1 MNHYVYIMES
11 LVDGTYYKGYSNDY
25 ERRLA
30 EHNAGLSEYT
40 SKKVP
45 WHLIYVELCG
55 DKSAALKREKELK
68 RANKNYLRWLLIQDS
83 NLLIRF

>member
-1 MNHYVYIMES
+1 MHHYVYIIES

-40 SKKVP
+40 SKKVQ
-45 WHLIYVELCG
+45 WQLIYVELCT
-55 DKSAALKREKELK
+55 DKSVALKREKQLK
-68 RANKNYLRWLLIQDS
+68 RANKDYLKWLICQDS
-83 NLLIRF
+83 NLLKQN